1 MNLWNPIP
9 RYNHMK
15 MQTSKPFVHIEV
27 GFETN
32 LKYRIVM
39 FDEVLFC
46 FGSRSW
52 NKFKLMARTKV
63 NGSFQ
68 IPSLVMNKGDGF
80 QTLSIGA

>member
-1 MNLWNPIP
+1 
-9 RYNHMK
+9 MK

-63 NGSFQ
+63 NG
-68 IPSLVMNKGDGF
+68 
-80 QTLSIGA
+80 